1 MIDLSLFFTGIYPL
15 IGIIN
20 IILVIISF
28 FKKKIRIISLVY
40 SSIMLLASIGMFI
53 YAIYFM
59 HGWDSIGVFVFSGI
73 GICVFF
79 LTTISSLLILILKRD
94 KKNAKNKT
102 N

>member
-28 FKKKIRIISLVY
+28 FKKKIRIFTLVY
-40 SSIMLLASIGMFI
+40 SSIMLVASIAMFI

-59 HGWDSIGVFVFSGI
+59 RGWDSIGVFVFSGI

-94 KKNAKNKT
+94 KKNVKNKT